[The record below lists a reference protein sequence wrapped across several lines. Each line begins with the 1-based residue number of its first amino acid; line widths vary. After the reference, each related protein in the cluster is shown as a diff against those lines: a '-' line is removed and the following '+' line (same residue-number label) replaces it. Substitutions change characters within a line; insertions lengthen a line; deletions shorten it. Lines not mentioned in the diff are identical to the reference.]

1 MTMEQPRDVWEKW
14 EWLWTAIFYLT
25 VLGSTIFM
33 LLDSSRMVS
42 AWTAGLLTAFL
53 LLWHWSGF
61 RLAYRDAA
69 AWEQRT
75 IARFILII
83 GDAILWFV
91 LVNISPAYYLA
102 LFGLFGQVFRHLPV
116 HYAAVAA
123 ILLTVATVIEQLT
136 DSSDTFTLANPTL
149 WLFFFMGL
157 GAIVLGIWVSAI
169 IEQSTR
175 RRELIEQLEA
185 TRAELAAA
193 ERREGVLEERQ
204 RLAREIHDTLAQG
217 FTSIVMHLEAA
228 EQALP
233 GDPDKLHKHLDKARS
248 TARASLDQARRV
260 VQDLRP
266 ELLEQQSLPEAIQ
279 RTAQRWKDE
288 SGIPVTTTI
297 TGNPLPLHPIILR

>member
-1 MTMEQPRDVWEKW
+1 
-14 EWLWTAIFYLT
+14 
-25 VLGSTIFM
+25 
-33 LLDSSRMVS
+33 
-42 AWTAGLLTAFL
+42 
-53 LLWHWSGF
+53 
-61 RLAYRDAA
+61 
-69 AWEQRT
+69 
-75 IARFILII
+75 
-83 GDAILWFV
+83 
-91 LVNISPAYYLA
+91 
-102 LFGLFGQVFRHLPV
+102 
-116 HYAAVAA
+116 
-123 ILLTVATVIEQLT
+123 
-136 DSSDTFTLANPTL
+136 
-149 WLFFFMGL
+149 MGL

-175 RRELIEQLEA
+175 RRDLIEQLEA

-217 FTSIVMHLEAA
+217 FTSIVMHLEVA

-233 GDPDKLHKHLDKARS
+233 GDPDKLHKHLGKARS

-297 TGNPLPLHPIILR
+297 TGNPLPLHTNIEVTLLRAAQEALHNARKHSQRHGCAIDALLYERCGHPGRGR